1 MFFVNVDG
9 EGVVGEGEMDES
21 GEMEREIVK
30 PLREN
35 VAENGLFGWEFGWRV
50 EWRESWV
57 RISSNLG

>member
-1 MFFVNVDG
+1 M
-9 EGVVGEGEMDES
+9 VGEGEMDES